1 MFCGKCGTKNDEAAI
16 NCTACSEP
24 LKVHTASGG
33 FQADK
38 AKEQVKETMDA
49 ALTTAKALGL
59 DPVGGLLKAY
69 QALGATRSL
78 GVGLAFGLVFSL
90 LVVLTV
96 YKIPFEEILG
106 FDLIGKFGVTGFLKV
121 MVIGFTQFLSLSIA
135 CLIGEKIGR
144 GKGNFSSNCFIS
156 GVALLPIGIVSLI
169 STLIGY
175 GNVEVTFILVMISI
189 CMTVMVL
196 FAGLTRI
203 GELSDKAASY
213 IVPLILI
220 VSVWITKVFLTAMFL
235 K

>member
-1 MFCGKCGTKNDEAAI
+1 MFCAKCGTKNDEAAI

-24 LKVHTASGG
+24 LKVDTASGG

-96 YKIPFEEILG
+96 YKIG
-106 FDLIGKFGVTGFLKV
+106 FMEMFIGKSGVTGFLKV
-121 MVIGFTQFLSLSIA
+121 MVIGFTLFFSLSIA

-175 GNVEVTFILVMISI
+175 ENFEVTFILATISI
-189 CMTVMVL
+189 CMLVMIL

-203 GELSDKAASY
+203 GELSDKVASY
-213 IVPLILI
+213 IVPLMLI

>member
-1 MFCGKCGTKNDEAAI
+1 
-16 NCTACSEP
+16 
-24 LKVHTASGG
+24 
-33 FQADK
+33 
-38 AKEQVKETMDA
+38 MDA

-96 YKIPFEEILG
+96 YKIG
-106 FDLIGKFGVTGFLKV
+106 FMEMFIGKSGVTGFLKV
-121 MVIGFTQFLSLSIA
+121 MVIGFTLFFSLSIA

-169 STLIGY
+169 SALIGY
-175 GNVEVTFILVMISI
+175 KNFEVTFILATISI
-189 CMTVMVL
+189 CMLVMIL

-203 GELSDKAASY
+203 GELSDKVASY
-213 IVPLILI
+213 IVPLMLI